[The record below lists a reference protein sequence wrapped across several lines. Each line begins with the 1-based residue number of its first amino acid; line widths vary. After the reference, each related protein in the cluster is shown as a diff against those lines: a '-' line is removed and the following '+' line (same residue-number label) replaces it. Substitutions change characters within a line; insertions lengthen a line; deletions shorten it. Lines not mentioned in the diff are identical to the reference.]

1 MRSNPLAVAVLITC
15 HNRALKTCNCL
26 QALFTQKLDSNVLL
40 KVFLVDD
47 ASSDGTSQQVSQK
60 FPQVH
65 MIQGDGHL
73 YWCGGM
79 RLAWSVAAKS
89 DPDFYLLLNDDT
101 HLLPNALESLL
112 AWVPSPLTKAIAV
125 GAISDPETGKKTYG
139 VVAQGRE
146 TPPYGV
152 HTFNGNCVLIPR
164 CVYQDLGSF
173 HSTYTHSM
181 GDHDYG
187 YAAARKSIPI
197 FETKDFIGTCP
208 RDHTEKT
215 WRDRSLSIPTRL
227 RLLNS
232 AKGLPYREWLV
243 FCRRNYGLFW
253 PIKFLGPTIRIFL
266 GI

>member
-1 MRSNPLAVAVLITC
+1 MNSAPLSVAVLMTC
-15 HNRALKTCNCL
+15 HNRVLKTCNCL
-26 QALFTQKLDSNVLL
+26 QAIFTQKLDSNVLL

-47 ASSDGTSQQVSQK
+47 ASSDGTSQQVRHK

-65 MIQGDGHL
+65 MIQGSGNL

-112 AWVPSPLTKAIAV
+112 AWVPSSLTKAIAV

-139 VVAQGRE
+139 VVAEGRE

-173 HSTYTHSM
+173 HSTYTHGM

-187 YAAARKSIPI
+187 YAAGRKGIPI
-197 FETKDFIGTCP
+197 LETKHFIGTCP
-208 RDHTEKT
+208 LDHTEKT
-215 WRDRSLSIPTRL
+215 WRDRSLSVSTRL

-232 AKGLPYREWLV
+232 PKGLPFRDSFV
-243 FCRRNYGLFW
+243 FAKGITESVGLTS
-253 PIKFLGPTIRIFL
+253 FLGQRFESF
-266 GI
+266 

>member
-1 MRSNPLAVAVLITC
+1 MNSAPLSVAVLMTC
-15 HNRALKTCNCL
+15 YNRVLKSCNCL
-26 QALFTQKLDSNVLL
+26 QALFTQELDSNILL

-47 ASSDGTSQQVSQK
+47 ASSDGTSQQVRHK

-65 MIQGDGHL
+65 LIQGSGNL

-79 RLAWSVAAKS
+79 RLAWGVAAKS

-101 HLLPNALESLL
+101 YLLPNALPSLL
-112 AWVPSPLTKAIAV
+112 ALAPSPLTKAIAV
-125 GAISDPETGKKTYG
+125 GAISDPETGKKSYG
-139 VVAQGRE
+139 VVSRAKATSPARIN
-146 TPPYGV
+146 
-152 HTFNGNCVLIPR
+152 TFNGNCVLIPR

-173 HSTYTHSM
+173 HSAYTHSM

-187 YAAARKSIPI
+187 YAAARKGIPI
-197 FETKDFIGTCP
+197 FETKSFIGTCP

-215 WRDRSLSIPTRL
+215 WRDRSLSVSNRFRL
-227 RLLNS
+227 INS

-253 PIKFLGPTIRIFL
+253 PIKFLGPTIRILL

>member
-1 MRSNPLAVAVLITC
+1 MNSAPLSVAVLMTC
-15 HNRALKTCNCL
+15 YNRVLKTCNCL
-26 QALFTQKLDSNVLL
+26 QALFTQDLYSNILL

-47 ASSDGTSQQVSQK
+47 ASSDGTSQQVRHK

-65 MIQGDGHL
+65 MIQGSGNL

-101 HLLPNALESLL
+101 HLLPNAIPSLL
-112 AWVPSPLTKAIAV
+112 ALVPSPSTKAIAV

-139 VVAQGRE
+139 VVAKGRE

-173 HSTYTHSM
+173 HSAYTHSM

-187 YAAARKSIPI
+187 YAAARKGIPI
-197 FETKDFIGTCP
+197 FETSNFIGTCP
-208 RDHTEKT
+208 WDHTEKT
-215 WRDRSLSIPTRL
+215 WRDRSLSVLNRL

-232 AKGLPYREWLV
+232 PKGLPFRDSFV
-243 FCRRNYGLFW
+243 FAKEITGSVGQSS
-253 PIKFLGPTIRIFL
+253 FLGRQFESF
-266 GI
+266 

>member
-1 MRSNPLAVAVLITC
+1 MRTKPHAVAVLITC
-15 HNRALKTCNCL
+15 YNRALKTCNCL
-26 QALFTQKLDSNVLL
+26 QALFTQELDSNILL

-47 ASSDGTSQQVSQK
+47 ASSDGTSQQVQHK

-65 MIQGDGHL
+65 LIQGSGNL

-101 HLLPNALESLL
+101 HLLPNALPSLL
-112 AWVPSPLTKAIAV
+112 SLVPSPLTKAIAV
-125 GAISDPETGKKTYG
+125 GAISDPETGKKSYG
-139 VVAQGRE
+139 VVSRAKATSPARIN
-146 TPPYGV
+146 
-152 HTFNGNCVLIPR
+152 TFNGNCVLIPR
-164 CVYQDLGSF
+164 SVYQDLGSF
-173 HSTYTHSM
+173 HSAYTHGM

-187 YAAARKSIPI
+187 YAAARKGIPI
-197 FETKDFIGTCP
+197 FETKHFIGRCP
-208 RDHTEKT
+208 LDHTEKT
-215 WRDRSLSIPTRL
+215 WRDRSLSVSTRL

-232 AKGLPYREWLV
+232 PKGLPFREWFI
-243 FCRRNYGLFW
+243 FCKRNYGVSW